1 VADGDP
7 EHARL
12 LLRDAAAEA
21 RSRAGVLD
29 ESAALHDLAR
39 LGAAKEVA
47 DRLCSLAAIAQG
59 DYLRILADNAVGL
72 ARGDPDTLG
81 DAAQRFADLGF
92 NLRAAESAMAAS
104 EASARAHDQRAATR
118 WARRATEL
126 AAQCEAPATPELVG
140 PAGLVPL
147 TNREREIALLAADGL
162 PSRVI
167 AQRLYV
173 SVRTVDNHLARIYT
187 KLGVASRSELPAVLR
202 R

>member
-21 RSRAGVLD
+21 RSRAAVLD

-39 LGAAKEVA
+39 LGRANEVA
-47 DRLCSLAAIAQG
+47 DRLRSLAAIAQG
-59 DYLRILADNAVGL
+59 DYLQILADNAAGH
-72 ARGDPDTLG
+72 ARGDPDALG
-81 DAAQRFADLGF
+81 DAAQRFAALGF

-140 PAGLVPL
+140 PAGPVPL
-147 TNREREIALLAADGL
+147 TNREREIAVLAADGL

-167 AQRLYV
+167 AERLYV

-187 KLGVASRSELPAVLR
+187 KLGVTSRSELPAVLGR
-202 R
+202 